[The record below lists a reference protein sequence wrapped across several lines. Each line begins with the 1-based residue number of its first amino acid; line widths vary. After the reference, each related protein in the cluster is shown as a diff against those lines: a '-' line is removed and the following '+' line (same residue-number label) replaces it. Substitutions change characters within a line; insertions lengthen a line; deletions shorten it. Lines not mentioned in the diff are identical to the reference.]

1 MCAILD
7 ANVAHEVFTTPQ
19 TEAGREFLRWL
30 TRRQGRLVV
39 GGKLRRELA
48 RHRAAERWIVEGIRA
63 GRVRAARNDDV
74 DKLAKELAG
83 SCRSDDPHIIAL
95 ARISGARLLY
105 SNDRA
110 LHQDFGDRDLLKHP
124 RGKVFSTLETPHLT
138 DVHQELLNRTDLCR
152 RAD

>member
-7 ANVAHEVFTTPQ
+7 ANVAHEVFTANQ

-39 GGKLRRELA
+39 GGRLRRELA
-48 RHRAAERWIVEGIRA
+48 EHQAAGRWIAEGILA
-63 GRVRAARNDDV
+63 GRVHSAKDDEV
-74 DKLAKELAG
+74 GRLAEELAG
-83 SCRSDDPHIIAL
+83 SCRSDDPHVIAL
-95 ARISGARLLY
+95 ARVSGARLLY

-110 LHQDFGDRDLLKHP
+110 LHRDFGDRDLLNRP
-124 RGKVFSTLETPHLT
+124 RGKVFSTLNAPRLT
-138 DVHQELLNRTDLCR
+138 EAHQRLLKRTDLCR

>member
-7 ANVAHEVFTTPQ
+7 ANVAHEVFTTNQ
-19 TEAGREFLRWL
+19 TEAGRAFLCWL

-39 GGKLRRELA
+39 GGKLRLELA

-63 GRVRAARNDDV
+63 GRVRVAKNDDV
-74 DKLAKELAG
+74 DRLAEELAG

-110 LHQDFGDRDLLKHP
+110 LHQDFGNRDLLTHP
-124 RGKVFSTLETPHLT
+124 RGKVFSTSETPRLT
-138 DVHQELLNRTDLCR
+138 EVHQKLLNRADLCR

>member
-7 ANVAHEVFTTPQ
+7 ANVAHEVFTANQ
-19 TEAGREFLRWL
+19 TGAGREFLRWL
-30 TRRQGRLVV
+30 TKRQGRLAV

-48 RHRAAERWIVEGIRA
+48 RHRAAKRWIVEGIRA
-63 GRVRAARNDDV
+63 GRVRAAKDDDV
-74 DKLAKELAG
+74 DRLTEELAG
-83 SCRSDDPHIIAL
+83 SCRSDDPHVIAL
-95 ARISGARLLY
+95 ARVSGARLLY

-110 LHQDFGDRDLLKHP
+110 LQQDFGDKELLKHP

-138 DVHQELLNRTDLCR
+138 DVHQGLLNRTDLCR